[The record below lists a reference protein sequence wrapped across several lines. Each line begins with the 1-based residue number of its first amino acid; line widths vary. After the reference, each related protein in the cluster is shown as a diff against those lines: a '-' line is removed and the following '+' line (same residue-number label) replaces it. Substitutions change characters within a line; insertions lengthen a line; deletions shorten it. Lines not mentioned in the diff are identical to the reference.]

1 MTYVNGETL
10 ILTVLQGV
18 TGFSSANTSRGKWGI
33 LNSGRDNNYG
43 IIKPGSFEREQS
55 AISANM
61 TTYQTI
67 IQVWNRYKDD
77 GTTLTDL
84 EALVDSIIARFDARR
99 KGLDTSG
106 TIIDMFIASGREVEE
121 MWNKSGGLS
130 WLKQDLVVTWM
141 EESTITYVE

>member
-1 MTYVNGETL
+1 MTYINGENR
-10 ILTVLQGV
+10 VLQV
-18 TGFSSANTSRGKWGI
+18 LLSTTGFSASNTSRGKWGI

-106 TIIDMFIASGREVEE
+106 TIIDMFIDNGREVEE

-130 WLKQDLVVTWM
+130 WLKQDLVVTWT
-141 EESTITYVE
+141 EESIVTYVE